1 MPTLQIGNM
10 TMPTTAKLKK
20 VVLNLARTR
29 EHPDGSIR
37 HGYEIVAPLDDNGK
51 IDTEAWKARKGLCV
65 VHRFWGDEP
74 RQRGQLVHRAGGP
87 GGGTWAFDY
96 DAGTDDDDEAGY
108 RFGQHAFI
116 EGEYVSIR
124 DDEGELQTLKI
135 IRITD
140 A

>member
-1 MPTLQIGNM
+1 
-10 TMPTTAKLKK
+10 MPTTAKLKK
-20 VVLNLARTR
+20 VTLTLARTR
-29 EHPDGSIR
+29 EYPDGSIR
-37 HGYEIVAPLDDNGK
+37 HGYEIVAPLDENGK
-51 IDTEAWKARKGLCV
+51 IDAEAWKARKGLCV

-74 RQRGQLVHRAGGP
+74 RKRGQLVHRAGGP
-87 GGGTWAFDY
+87 GGSRWAFDY
-96 DAGTDDDDEAGY
+96 DAAADDDDEAGY

-116 EGEYVSIR
+116 EGEYVSIK

>member
-1 MPTLQIGNM
+1 MPATS
-10 TMPTTAKLKK
+10 KLKK

-37 HGYEIVAPLDDNGK
+37 HGYEIVAPLDDNGR
-51 IDTEAWKARKGLCV
+51 IDTQAWKARKGLCT

-87 GGGTWAFDY
+87 GGSTWTFDY
-96 DAGTDDDDEAGY
+96 DAGSSDDDEAGF
-108 RFGQHAFI
+108 RFGQHAFV

-135 IRITD
+135 VRVTD